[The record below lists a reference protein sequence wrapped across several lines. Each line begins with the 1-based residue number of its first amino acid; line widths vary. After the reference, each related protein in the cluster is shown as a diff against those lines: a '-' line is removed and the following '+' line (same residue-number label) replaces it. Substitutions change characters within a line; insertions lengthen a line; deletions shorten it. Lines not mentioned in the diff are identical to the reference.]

1 MRVLFLGDIMAQ
13 SGRKY
18 VLKVLPELRKS
29 LVLDFVVAN
38 GENASGGIGLIPKN
52 ARDLF
57 AAGVDVLTAGN
68 HIWRY
73 KEVYHYL
80 DTEERLLRPANYPP
94 SAPGSGSVVVTAQNG
109 QRVAVCN
116 VLGRTY
122 MDPLNCPFRTMDN
135 LIEELPA
142 DVVLR
147 IVDFH
152 AEATSEKIA
161 LAYYLDGRVSAVLGT
176 HTHVQTNDARILS
189 GGTATVTDAGMCG
202 VEDSVLGMECEAV
215 LERFVSALPTRFV
228 PARGK
233 VLLCGVLMDLSA
245 DTGRAEKIELFR
257 YAEE

>member
-1 MRVLFLGDIMAQ
+1 MAQ

-18 VLKVLPELRKS
+18 VLKVLPDLRKS
-29 LVLDFVVAN
+29 LELDFVVAN

-52 ARDLF
+52 ARDLY
-57 AAGVDVLTAGN
+57 AAGVDVLTSGN

-73 KEVYHYL
+73 KEVYNFL
-80 DTEERLLRPANYPP
+80 NTEKRLLRPGNYP
-94 SAPGSGSVVVTAQNG
+94 SRTPGSGSVVVTAQNG
-109 QRVAVCN
+109 QRIAVCN

-122 MDPLNCPFRTMDN
+122 MDALDCPFRTMDA
-135 LIEELPA
+135 LLDEIPD

-176 HTHVQTNDARILS
+176 HTHVQTNDARILA
-189 GGTATVTDAGMCG
+189 GGTAAVTDAGMCG
-202 VEDSVLGMECEAV
+202 VDNSVLGMEYEGV
-215 LERFVSALPTRFV
+215 LERFLSSLPMRFV

-233 VLLCGVLMDLSA
+233 VTLHGVLMDLSA
-245 DTGRAEKIELFR
+245 ETGRAEHVELFR
-257 YAEE
+257 YSED

>member
-18 VLKVLPELRKS
+18 VLKMLPELRKS
-29 LVLDFVVAN
+29 LELDFVVAN

-52 ARDLF
+52 ARDLY
-57 AAGVDVLTAGN
+57 AAGVDVLTSGN

-73 KEVYHYL
+73 KEVYSYL
-80 DTEERLLRPANYPP
+80 DTEMRLLRPANYPP
-94 SAPGSGSVVVTAQNG
+94 QTPGSGSVVVAAQNG

-122 MDPLNCPFRTMDN
+122 MDALDCPFRTMDT
-135 LIEELPA
+135 LLEAIPD

-161 LAYYLDGRVSAVLGT
+161 LAQYLDGRVSAVLGT
-176 HTHVQTNDARILS
+176 HTHVQTNDARILPK
-189 GGTATVTDAGMCG
+189 GTAAVTDAGMCG
-202 VEDSVLGMECEAV
+202 VETSVLGMEYEGV
-215 LERFVSALPTRFV
+215 LERFVSNLPVRFV

-233 VLLCGVLMDLSA
+233 VTIRGVLMDLSA
-245 DTGRAEKIELFR
+245 DTGRAEHIELFHH
-257 YAEE
+257 AEE

>member
-1 MRVLFLGDIMAQ
+1 MRILFLGDIMAQ

-18 VLKVLPELRKS
+18 VVKMLPELRES
-29 LVLDFVVAN
+29 LELDFVVAN

-57 AAGVDVLTAGN
+57 SAGVDVLTSGN

-73 KEVYHYL
+73 KEVQQFL
-80 DTEERLLRPANYPP
+80 NTEQRLLRPANYPP
-94 SAPGSGSVVVTAQNG
+94 HTPGSGSVVVAAQNG
-109 QRVAVCN
+109 QRIAICN

-122 MDPLNCPFRTMDN
+122 MDAQDCPFRTMDT
-135 LIEELPA
+135 LLDALPE

-161 LAYYLDGRVSAVLGT
+161 LASYLDGRVSAVLGT
-176 HTHVQTNDARILS
+176 HTHVQTNDARILPN
-189 GGTATVTDAGMCG
+189 GTAAVTDAGMCG
-202 VEDSVLGMECEAV
+202 VESSVLGMEYEGV
-215 LERFVSALPTRFV
+215 LQRFVSGLPTRFV

-233 VLLCGVLMDLSA
+233 VTLRGVLMELAA
-245 DTGRAEKIELFR
+245 DTGRAKRIELFR
-257 YAEE
+257 YAEN